1 MNLKHKI
8 QWTLYASTGVLFG
21 GLLSAVSA
29 TAEPTP
35 YDIPSTYATYDAA
48 STTVTFNRT
57 STPAIRRTYD
67 DDDHHRDDDRYEHD
81 DDHDHTKPFNR
92 VSSIDASGYT
102 RGSLDARSQQPM
114 LQAPSL
120 SSTQTTQTTRK
131 VRTRL
136 S

>member
-8 QWTLYASTGVLFG
+8 QWTLYAGSGVLFG

-29 TAEPTP
+29 TSEPTP
-35 YDIPSTYATYDAA
+35 YDISSTYATYDAP
-48 STTVTFNRT
+48 SNTVTFNSA
-57 STPAIRRTYD
+57 STPAIRRMYD

-92 VSSIDASGYT
+92 VSPIDASVYT
-102 RGSLDARSQQPM
+102 RGSYDARPQQPT

-120 SSTQTTQTTRK
+120 SSTQSIQTTRK